1 MRIKVGRFIAFAYLF
16 CVIAP
21 AASLAWGSAPAPCL
35 DDALLA
41 DRVPVHHQMQAGH
54 THDGASHDHA
64 RPHAHH
70 QGAAQDAPPTPHH
83 HGGKGTA
90 GPCCRDDVRER
101 AAGRPAQ
108 RRKVASAGFRLLA
121 RDRGQ
126 PAQRGAAP
134 ALPPSDRLI

>member
-70 QGAAQDAPPTPHH
+70 QGAAQDAPPPLII
-83 HGGKGTA
+83 TA
-90 GPCCRDDVRER
+90 ARVRRDR
-101 AAGRPAQ
+101 AAR
-108 RRKVASAGFRLLA
+108 
-121 RDRGQ
+121 
-126 PAQRGAAP
+126 
-134 ALPPSDRLI
+134 